1 MGLSDISASD
11 SVGSLRPKRSSS
23 IVWRRT
29 DKAGHEFANL
39 SERDDGAKLTGVAV
53 LSERGAPCRVRYLI
67 ECDAEW
73 RTLSCVLTG
82 QIGNK
87 AVEISIKREG
97 ETWTANGV
105 EIPAVA
111 GCQDIDL
118 GFSPATN
125 LLPIRRL
132 GLQVGQSAAVRAA
145 WVHFPELTVQ
155 LLEQKY
161 TRLAEDKYR
170 YESGGG
176 SFRRDLKVDD
186 KGFVLE
192 YPDLWYAESRS

>member
-1 MGLSDISASD
+1 MGLSDVGTSD
-11 SVGSLRPKRSSS
+11 SVATAKAKRSSS

-29 DKAGHEFANL
+29 DKAGHEFATL
-39 SERDDGAKLTGVAV
+39 AERDDGAKLSGVAV
-53 LSERGAPCRVRYLI
+53 LSERGAPCRVRYEIDL
-67 ECDAEW
+67 DSEW

-87 AVEISIKREG
+87 TIEVAIKHTG
-97 ETWTANGV
+97 QIWTTNGV

-111 GCQDIDL
+111 GCDDIDL

-125 LLPIRRL
+125 LLPMRRL
-132 GLQVGQSAAVRAA
+132 ALKVGESASVRAA

-161 TRLAEDKYR
+161 TRLGDDRYR
-170 YESGGG
+170 YESAGG
-176 SFRRDLKVDD
+176 FRRDLKVDD
-186 KGFVLE
+186 VGFVLE
-192 YPDLWYAESRS
+192 YPDLWYAESRT